1 MLIKNEFEVA
11 EPVEKVWQFFENIP
25 QVAACLPGAEL
36 TEDLGGEK
44 YKGTVAVRMGPVRL
58 QFAGTADITERDEA
72 AKRVVVHASGADEK
86 GRGQANM
93 VVSATLT
100 RAGRGTKVGVTQ
112 DLQLSGAAAQYGRGM
127 ISDVTAVLMRDF
139 SANMQ
144 DRIERI
150 ERGESPEQIAR
161 RRRHPGQ
168 GLHPGPARRV
178 DGPEPGFSPVLPAL
192 PARELRR
199 GVPVMVLWWIGN
211 VILLVV
217 VLPVVIFLLNRVL
230 AAVERI
236 RAATDNILAGG
247 VALIGE
253 LNGLPEALA
262 VTDET
267 VKEVSVGAV
276 RYAGSVAKLL
286 G

>member
-1 MLIKNEFEVA
+1 
-11 EPVEKVWQFFENIP
+11 
-25 QVAACLPGAEL
+25 
-36 TEDLGGEK
+36 
-44 YKGTVAVRMGPVRL
+44 
-58 QFAGTADITERDEA
+58 
-72 AKRVVVHASGADEK
+72 
-86 GRGQANM
+86 
-93 VVSATLT
+93 
-100 RAGRGTKVGVTQ
+100 
-112 DLQLSGAAAQYGRGM
+112 
-127 ISDVTAVLMRDF
+127 
-139 SANMQ
+139 
-144 DRIERI
+144 
-150 ERGESPEQIAR
+150 
-161 RRRHPGQ
+161 
-168 GLHPGPARRV
+168 
-178 DGPEPGFSPVLPAL
+178 
-192 PARELRR
+192 
-199 GVPVMVLWWIGN
+199 MVLWWIGN

-267 VKEVSVGAV
+267 IKEVSVGAV